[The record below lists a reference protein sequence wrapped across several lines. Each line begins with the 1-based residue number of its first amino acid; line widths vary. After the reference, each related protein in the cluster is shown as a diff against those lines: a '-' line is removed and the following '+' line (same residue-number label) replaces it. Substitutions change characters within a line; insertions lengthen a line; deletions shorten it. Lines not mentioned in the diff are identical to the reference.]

1 MIEVENLTKY
11 YGNITAIEDV
21 TFNVEK
27 GEVVGFL
34 GPNGAGK
41 TTTMRILTCFMPA
54 SSGKASVAGYDVFKQ
69 SLDVRRHIGYLPENV
84 PLYLEMT
91 VDAYLKYVSKIKGI
105 EKSQRQ
111 ARIDAVLESCGLTHN
126 RKRIIGQLS
135 KGYRQRVGLSQAL
148 IHSPDVLILDEPTI
162 GLDPRQI
169 IEVRELIKELS
180 REHTIILSTHI
191 LPEASMTCKR
201 IIIINRGR
209 IAGSVTLSDGK
220 VTSVQTGDGET
231 TQLGDCEKLYMEI
244 KAPAEEASS
253 LVADIPHVLNVQLLG
268 TNGDGYARFDVDYE
282 LNTDIRAELSSAII
296 NNGWSLLEIRPVEMT
311 LEDIFL
317 RLTTEQ

>member
-11 YGNITAIEDV
+11 YGNITAIENV

-41 TTTMRILTCFMPA
+41 TTTMRVLTCFMPA
-54 SSGKASVAGYDVFKQ
+54 SSGRASVAGYDVFKQ

-91 VDAYLKYVSKIKGI
+91 VDAYLMYVSKIKGI
-105 EKSQRQ
+105 ERSQRK
-111 ARIDAVLESCGLTHN
+111 ARIDAVVESCGLTEN
-126 RKRIIGQLS
+126 RKRITGQLS
-135 KGYRQRVGLSQAL
+135 KGYRQRVGLAQAL

-169 IEVRELIKELS
+169 IEVRELIKELG

-201 IIIINRGR
+201 IIIINRGQ
-209 IAGSVTLSDGK
+209 ITGSVTLSDGK
-220 VTSVQTGDGET
+220 VTSVQTGDDET
-231 TQLGDCEKLYMEI
+231 TQLGDCEKLYLEV
-244 KAPAEEASS
+244 KASASEASL
-253 LVADIPHVLNVQLLG
+253 LVADIPHVLNVQHLE
-268 TNGDGYARFDVDYE
+268 TNGDEYARFYVDYE

-296 NNGWSLLEIRPVEMT
+296 NNGWSLLEMRPVEMT

-317 RLTTEQ
+317 RLTAEQ

>member
-11 YGNITAIEDV
+11 YGNITAIENV

-54 SSGKASVAGYDVFKQ
+54 SSGRASVAGYDVFKQ

-105 EKSQRQ
+105 ERSERKS
-111 ARIDAVLESCGLTHN
+111 RIDSVLEACGLTHN
-126 RKRIIGQLS
+126 RNRIIGQLS
-135 KGYRQRVGLSQAL
+135 KGYRQRVGLAQAL
-148 IHSPDVLILDEPTI
+148 VHSPDVLILDEPTI

-169 IEVRELIKELS
+169 IEVRELIKELGK
-180 REHTIILSTHI
+180 EHTIILSTHI

-201 IIIINRGR
+201 IIIINNGQ
-209 IAGSVTLSDGK
+209 IAGSVTLSEGK
-220 VTSVQTGDGET
+220 VTSVQTGDGEM
-231 TQLGDCEKLYMEI
+231 TQLGDCEKLYVEI
-244 KAPAEEASS
+244 KAPVEAFSLQTEE
-253 LVADIPHVLNVQLLG
+253 IPHVLNVQHLE
-268 TNGDGYARFDVDYE
+268 TTDDGHSRFHIDYE
-282 LNTDIRAELSSAII
+282 LNTDIRVELSSAVI
-296 NNGWSLLEIRPVEMT
+296 NNGWSLLEMRPVEMT
-311 LEDIFL
+311 LADIFL